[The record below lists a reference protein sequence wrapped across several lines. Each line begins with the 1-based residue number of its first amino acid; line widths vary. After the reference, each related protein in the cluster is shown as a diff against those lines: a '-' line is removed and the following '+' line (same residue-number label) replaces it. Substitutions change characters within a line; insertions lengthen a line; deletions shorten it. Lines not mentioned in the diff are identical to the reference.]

1 MNNIVSKINSQ
12 LTQCDSPYEHIRRR
26 SEAIIEQEVNLSL
39 HLGIGYILVDMPKSD
54 KIDNFAAII
63 NRYLSNP
70 CLHQKFV
77 IRLDIP
83 GDEAKAEKIYQ
94 KYIELK

>member
-1 MNNIVSKINSQ
+1 M
-12 LTQCDSPYEHIRRR
+12 EHEI
-26 SEAIIEQEVNLSL
+26 NLSM

-54 KIDNFAAII
+54 KIDNFAAIL

-83 GDEAKAEKIYQ
+83 GDEI
-94 KYIELK
+94 